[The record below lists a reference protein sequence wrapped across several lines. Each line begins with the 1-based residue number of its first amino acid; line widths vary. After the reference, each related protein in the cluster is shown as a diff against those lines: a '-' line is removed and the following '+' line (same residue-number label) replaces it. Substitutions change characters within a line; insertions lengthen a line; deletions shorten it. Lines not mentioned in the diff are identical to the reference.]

1 MNLEQKSM
9 GKFYVTEC
17 GSSCDIF
24 HPFPPKASDLQ
35 NLEALAN
42 HLGVVKHSTCTVE
55 VQPMGQKSFL
65 NLIVMESHQDY

>member
-1 MNLEQKSM
+1 MSLNVAVL
-9 GKFYVTEC
+9 VTY
-17 GSSCDIF
+17 STPS
-24 HPFPPKASDLQ
+24 PPKASHLQ

-55 VQPMGQKSFL
+55 VQPMGQRSFL